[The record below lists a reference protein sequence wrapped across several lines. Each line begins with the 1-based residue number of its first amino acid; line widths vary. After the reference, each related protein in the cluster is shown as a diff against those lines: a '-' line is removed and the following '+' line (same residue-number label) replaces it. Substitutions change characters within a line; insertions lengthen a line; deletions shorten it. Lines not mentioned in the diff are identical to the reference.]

1 MQFCFGGGW
10 FVKIRHKYNY
20 RLMLENARLKV
31 EHGVIRT
38 FHARR
43 GRVTKNQIYA
53 LENYF
58 SQFELPEGPW
68 DFKEL
73 FGKKN
78 IYFEIGCGSGEST
91 IGFAKANP
99 DSVIIA
105 IEVHRPSISH
115 LVENAHKEG
124 LTNIRV
130 AYSDGVQVLRDWISD
145 ESLSAIFAFFPDPW
159 PKKRHNKRR
168 LFRSEIVELMLTK
181 LKPGGQII
189 TATDWAEYGKQML
202 EVLPNSKL
210 LIRPS
215 WRPVTKYERKGL
227 AAQREI
233 MEIISQN

>member
-1 MQFCFGGGW
+1 
-10 FVKIRHKYNY
+10 
-20 RLMLENARLKV
+20 MLENARLKV

-73 FGKKN
+73 FGTKN

-99 DSVIIA
+99 DSIIIA

-115 LVENAHKEG
+115 LVENAHNEG

-130 AYSDGVQVLRDWISD
+130 AYSDGVQVLRDWVSD
-145 ESLSAIFAFFPDPW
+145 KSLSAIFAFFPDPW

-168 LFRSEIVELMLTK
+168 LFRSEIVELMLKK

-189 TATDWAEYGKQML
+189 AATDWAEYGKQML

-210 LIRPS
+210 SIRPS
-215 WRPVTKYERKGL
+215 WRPITKYERKGL
-227 AAQREI
+227 AAQRKI

>member
-1 MQFCFGGGW
+1 
-10 FVKIRHKYNY
+10 
-20 RLMLENARLKV
+20 MLENARLKV

-73 FGKKN
+73 FGTKN

-145 ESLSAIFAFFPDPW
+145 KSLSAIFAFFPDPW
-159 PKKRHNKRR
+159 PKKPHNKRR
-168 LFRSEIVELMLTK
+168 LFRSEIVELMLKK

-210 LIRPS
+210 FVRPS

>member
-1 MQFCFGGGW
+1 
-10 FVKIRHKYNY
+10 
-20 RLMLENARLKV
+20 MLENARLKV

-73 FGKKN
+73 FGTKN

-168 LFRSEIVELMLTK
+168 LFRGEIVELMLKK
-181 LKPGGQII
+181 LKPGGEII
-189 TATDWAEYGKQML
+189 AATDWAEYGKQML

-210 LIRPS
+210 LVRPS

>member
-1 MQFCFGGGW
+1 
-10 FVKIRHKYNY
+10 
-20 RLMLENARLKV
+20 MLENARLKV

-73 FGKKN
+73 FGTKK

-130 AYSDGVQVLRDWISD
+130 AYSDGVQVLRDWVSD
-145 ESLSAIFAFFPDPW
+145 KSLSAIFAFFPDPW

-210 LIRPS
+210 LVRPS

>member
-1 MQFCFGGGW
+1 
-10 FVKIRHKYNY
+10 
-20 RLMLENARLKV
+20 MLENARLKV

-145 ESLSAIFAFFPDPW
+145 KSLSAIFAFFPDPW
-159 PKKRHNKRR
+159 PKKPHNKRR
-168 LFRSEIVELMLTK
+168 LFRSEIVELMLKK

-189 TATDWAEYGKQML
+189 AATDWTEYGKQML

-210 LIRPS
+210 FVRPS

>member
-1 MQFCFGGGW
+1 
-10 FVKIRHKYNY
+10 
-20 RLMLENARLKV
+20 MLENARLRV
-31 EHGVIRT
+31 EKGVIRT

-43 GRVTKNQIYA
+43 GRVTKNQTFA

-58 SQFELPEGPW
+58 SEFELPEGPW

-73 FGKKN
+73 FGNKN
-78 IYFEIGCGSGEST
+78 VVFEIGCGSGEST
-91 IGFAKANP
+91 ISFAKANLETI
-99 DSVIIA
+99 IIA

-115 LVENAHKEG
+115 LVESAHNEG
-124 LTNIRV
+124 LANIRV
-130 AYSDGVQVLRDWISD
+130 AYSDGVQVLRDWVAD
-145 ESLSAIFAFFPDPW
+145 DSLTAIFAFFPDPW

-202 EVLPNSKL
+202 EVLPYSKL
-210 LIRPS
+210 YVRPS

>member
-1 MQFCFGGGW
+1 
-10 FVKIRHKYNY
+10 
-20 RLMLENARLKV
+20 MLENARLKV

-73 FGKKN
+73 FGTKN
-78 IYFEIGCGSGEST
+78 IYFVFGCGSGEST

-99 DSVIIA
+99 DSIIIA

-115 LVENAHKEG
+115 LVENAHNEG

-130 AYSDGVQVLRDWISD
+130 AYSDGVQVLRDWVSD
-145 ESLSAIFAFFPDPW
+145 KSLSAIFAFFPDPW

-168 LFRSEIVELMLTK
+168 LFRSEIVELMLKK

-189 TATDWAEYGKQML
+189 AATDWAEYGKQML

-210 LIRPS
+210 SIRPS
-215 WRPVTKYERKGL
+215 WRPITKYERKGL

>member
-1 MQFCFGGGW
+1 
-10 FVKIRHKYNY
+10 
-20 RLMLENARLKV
+20 MLENARLKV

-145 ESLSAIFAFFPDPW
+145 KSLSAIFAFFPDPW
-159 PKKRHNKRR
+159 PKKPHNKRR
-168 LFRSEIVELMLTK
+168 LFRSEIVELMLKK

-189 TATDWAEYGKQML
+189 AATDWAEYGKQML

-210 LIRPS
+210 FVRPS

>member
-1 MQFCFGGGW
+1 
-10 FVKIRHKYNY
+10 
-20 RLMLENARLKV
+20 MLENARLKV

-73 FGKKN
+73 FGTKN

-99 DSVIIA
+99 DSIIIA

-115 LVENAHKEG
+115 LVENAHNEG

-130 AYSDGVQVLRDWISD
+130 AYSDGVQVLRDWVSD
-145 ESLSAIFAFFPDPW
+145 KSLSAIFAFFPDPW

-168 LFRSEIVELMLTK
+168 LFRSEIVELMLKK

-189 TATDWAEYGKQML
+189 AATDWAEYGKQML

-210 LIRPS
+210 SIRPS
-215 WRPVTKYERKGL
+215 WRPITKYERKGL

>member
-1 MQFCFGGGW
+1 
-10 FVKIRHKYNY
+10 
-20 RLMLENARLKV
+20 MLENARLRV
-31 EHGVIRT
+31 EKGVIRT

-43 GRVTKNQIYA
+43 GRVTKNQTFA

-58 SQFELPEGPW
+58 SEFELPEGPW

-73 FGKKN
+73 FGNKN
-78 IYFEIGCGSGEST
+78 VVFEIGCGSGEST
-91 IGFAKANP
+91 ISFAKANLETI
-99 DSVIIA
+99 IIA

-115 LVENAHKEG
+115 LVESAHNEG
-124 LTNIRV
+124 LANIRV
-130 AYSDGVQVLRDWISD
+130 AYSDGVQVLRDWVAD
-145 ESLSAIFAFFPDPW
+145 NSLTAIFAFFPDPW

-210 LIRPS
+210 CVRPS

>member
-1 MQFCFGGGW
+1 
-10 FVKIRHKYNY
+10 
-20 RLMLENARLKV
+20 MLENARLKV

-73 FGKKN
+73 FGTKN

-99 DSVIIA
+99 DSIVIA

-115 LVENAHKEG
+115 LVENAHNEG

-130 AYSDGVQVLRDWISD
+130 AYSDGVQVLRDWVSD
-145 ESLSAIFAFFPDPW
+145 KSLSTIFAFFPDPW

-168 LFRSEIVELMLTK
+168 LFSSEIVELMLKK

-189 TATDWAEYGKQML
+189 AATDWAEYGKQML

-210 LIRPS
+210 SIRPS
-215 WRPVTKYERKGL
+215 WRPITKYERKGL

>member
-1 MQFCFGGGW
+1 
-10 FVKIRHKYNY
+10 
-20 RLMLENARLKV
+20 MLENARLKV

-73 FGKKN
+73 FGTKN

-99 DSVIIA
+99 DSIIIA

-115 LVENAHKEG
+115 LVENAHNEG

-130 AYSDGVQVLRDWISD
+130 AYSDGVQVLRDWVSD
-145 ESLSAIFAFFPDPW
+145 KSLSAIFAFFPDPW

-168 LFRSEIVELMLTK
+168 LFRSEIVELMLKK

-189 TATDWAEYGKQML
+189 AATDWAEYGKQML

-210 LIRPS
+210 SIRPS
-215 WRPVTKYERKGL
+215 WRSITKYERKGL

>member
-1 MQFCFGGGW
+1 
-10 FVKIRHKYNY
+10 
-20 RLMLENARLKV
+20 MLENARLKV

-58 SQFELPEGPW
+58 SEFELPEGPW

-73 FGKKN
+73 FGTKN

-159 PKKRHNKRR
+159 PKKPHNKRR
-168 LFRSEIVELMLTK
+168 LFRSEIVELMLKK

-202 EVLPNSKL
+202 EILPNSRL
-210 LIRPS
+210 FVRPS

>member
-1 MQFCFGGGW
+1 
-10 FVKIRHKYNY
+10 
-20 RLMLENARLKV
+20 MLENARLKV
-31 EHGVIRT
+31 EQGVIRT

-168 LFRSEIVELMLTK
+168 LFRGEIVELMLKK
-181 LKPGGQII
+181 LKPGGEII
-189 TATDWAEYGKQML
+189 AATDWAEYGKQML

-210 LIRPS
+210 LVRPS

>member
-1 MQFCFGGGW
+1 
-10 FVKIRHKYNY
+10 
-20 RLMLENARLKV
+20 MLENARLKV

-145 ESLSAIFAFFPDPW
+145 KSLSAIFAFFPDPW

-202 EVLPNSKL
+202 EVLPDSKL
-210 LIRPS
+210 FVRPS

>member
-1 MQFCFGGGW
+1 
-10 FVKIRHKYNY
+10 
-20 RLMLENARLKV
+20 MLENARLKV

-73 FGKKN
+73 FGTKN

-168 LFRSEIVELMLTK
+168 LFRSEIVELMLKK
-181 LKPGGQII
+181 LKPGGEII
-189 TATDWAEYGKQML
+189 AATDWAEYGKQML

-210 LIRPS
+210 LVRPS

>member
-1 MQFCFGGGW
+1 
-10 FVKIRHKYNY
+10 
-20 RLMLENARLKV
+20 MLENARLKV

-73 FGKKN
+73 FGTKN

-99 DSVIIA
+99 DSIVIA

-115 LVENAHKEG
+115 LVENAHNEG
-124 LTNIRV
+124 LTNIKV
-130 AYSDGVQVLRDWISD
+130 AYSDGVQVLRDWVSD
-145 ESLSAIFAFFPDPW
+145 KSLSAIFAFFPDPW

-168 LFRSEIVELMLTK
+168 LFRSEIVELMLKK

-189 TATDWAEYGKQML
+189 AATDWAEYGKQML

-210 LIRPS
+210 SIRPS
-215 WRPVTKYERKGL
+215 WRPITKYERKGL